1 MNEKSL
7 WEFLEKHLNAIY
19 SGDFKTY
26 EETTHKDLTL
36 YEWFVAPHRIE
47 GLKFHKFMMENN
59 WANTHD
65 GFNIHLTDKKA
76 QIYNDTAILTYTLI
90 ISYKNEGKIE
100 HKVVNETRV
109 VIKFGNTLKVVH
121 VHKSPGKEQ

>member
-1 MNEKSL
+1 
-7 WEFLEKHLNAIY
+7 
-19 SGDFKTY
+19 
-26 EETTHKDLTL
+26 
-36 YEWFVAPHRIE
+36 
-47 GLKFHKFMMENN
+47 MMENN

-90 ISYKNEGKIE
+90 ISYNNGGKIE

-109 VIKFGNTLKVVH
+109 VIKFGDTLKVVH